1 MVCSDATYAN
11 QVKASSAWRILV
23 DVSPFED
30 W

>member
-1 MVCSDATYAN
+1 MVCCDAIYAN

-23 DVSPFED
+23 GVSLFED